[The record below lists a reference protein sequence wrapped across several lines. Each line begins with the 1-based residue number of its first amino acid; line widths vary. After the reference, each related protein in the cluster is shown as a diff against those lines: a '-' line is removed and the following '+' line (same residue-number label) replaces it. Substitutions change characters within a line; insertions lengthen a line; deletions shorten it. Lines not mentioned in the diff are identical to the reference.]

1 MGTAPTLDQLLDDLR
16 GRGARVTTARRL
28 VLGELMRHGA
38 GHPSAE
44 ALAARLRRSHPELHL
59 STVYRTLEVLEELGM
74 VARASFGD
82 GAATYH
88 LAGDRHHH
96 AVCQSCGAVIV
107 LPDSALRPV
116 VQRLAREHG
125 FAAAPYHLTIPGRCA
140 ACRG

>member
-59 STVYRTLEVLEELGM
+59 STGYRTLEVLEELGM
-74 VARASFGD
+74 VARPRFGE
-82 GAATYH
+82 GAATCH
-88 LAGDRHHH
+88 LAGDPHHH

-107 LPDSALRPV
+107 LPDS
-116 VQRLAREHG
+116 
-125 FAAAPYHLTIPGRCA
+125 
-140 ACRG
+140 